1 MARTHSSGARI
12 SFWLLVGIVVAV
24 LLLAAFMSRRREIPV
39 RAESARSE
47 SITSSIAT
55 NGKVEALNNF
65 EAHAPAATTVKR
77 VLVQSGEQVRAG
89 QLLIQLDDADARA
102 QAAKSLAQVKAAQ
115 ADLNAVQTGGT
126 QEEVLTTRSDLIK
139 ARADRDAAQRN
150 LDALRR
156 LQQTGA
162 ASPGEVQDAENRLK
176 TADAAVSLLE
186 SKLSG
191 RYSNSEISKTEAALA
206 EARDSYQA
214 AQDLLLRS
222 SVVAPSAGT
231 VYALPVKAGT
241 FVNTGDLLVEVANLS
256 QVQVRTYVDEP
267 DIGRLAPGQAVE
279 VTWDAMPGRTWQGK
293 VTQTPSRVV
302 LFGTRN
308 VGEITCAVD
317 NRDAK
322 LLPGVNVNVS
332 IITARRDQAITVSR
346 EAVHQEDGHR
356 FVYEIVEGELK
367 PQDVTTAISNLTRI
381 QVTQGLQPG
390 TDVALGS
397 LNGTPLRPGLAVKV
411 VQP

>member
-12 SFWLLVGIVVAV
+12 SLWLLVGIVVAV
-24 LLLAAFMSRRREIPV
+24 LVLAAFMSRRRETPV

-47 SITSSIAT
+47 NIASTIAT
-55 NGKVEALNNF
+55 NGKVEAMNNF
-65 EAHAPAATTVKR
+65 EAHAPAPTTVKR
-77 VLVQSGEQVRAG
+77 VLVQSGEAVRAG

-102 QAAKSLAQVKAAQ
+102 QAAKSLAQLKAAQ

-156 LQQTGA
+156 LQQSGA

-176 TADAAVSLLE
+176 ASDAAASLLE

-191 RYSNSEISKTEAALA
+191 RYSNPEISKTEASVA

-214 AQDLLLRS
+214 AQDLLRRS
-222 SVVAPSAGT
+222 TIVAPHAGT
-231 VYALPVKAGT
+231 VYALPVKAGM
-241 FVNTGDLLVEVANLS
+241 FVNTGDLLVEVADLS

-267 DIGRLAPGQAVE
+267 DIGRLTPGQTVD

-308 VGEITCAVD
+308 VGEITCAVNNQD
-317 NRDAK
+317 HK
-322 LLPGVNVNVS
+322 LLPGVNVNVN
-332 IITARRDQAITVSR
+332 IITARQENAITVSR

-356 FVYEIVEGELK
+356 FVYQIVDGELK
-367 PQDVTTAISNLTRI
+367 TEDVTTAISNLTRI
-381 QVTQGLQPG
+381 QITKGLQPG
-390 TDVALGS
+390 NEVALGS
-397 LNGTPLRPGLAVKV
+397 LNGTPLRPGLSVKA

>member
-1 MARTHSSGARI
+1 MARTHSSGTRL
-12 SFWLLVGIVVAV
+12 SFWLLAGVVVAV
-24 LLLAAFMSRRREIPV
+24 IVLAAFMSRRRETPV

-47 SITSSIAT
+47 SIASTIAT
-55 NGKVEALNNF
+55 NGKVEAINNF
-65 EAHAPAATTVKR
+65 EAHAPAPTTVKR

-102 QAAKSLAQVKAAQ
+102 QAAKSMAQLKAAQ

-176 TADAAVSLLE
+176 AADAAVSLLE

-191 RYSNSEISKTEAALA
+191 RYSNSEISKTEASVA

-214 AQDLLLRS
+214 AQDLLRRS
-222 SVVAPSAGT
+222 TIVAPHAGT
-231 VYALPVKAGT
+231 VYALPVKAGM
-241 FVNTGDLLVEVANLS
+241 FVNTGDLLVEVADLS
-256 QVQVRTYVDEP
+256 QVQLRTYVDEP
-267 DIGRLAPGQAVE
+267 DIGRLTPGQTVE
-279 VTWDAMPGRTWQGK
+279 VTWDAIPGRTWQGK
-293 VTQTPSRVV
+293 VTQTPSRVF

-308 VGEITCAVD
+308 VGEITCAVNNQD
-317 NRDAK
+317 HK
-322 LLPGVNVNVS
+322 LLPGVNVNVN
-332 IITARRDQAITVSR
+332 IITARQDNAITVSR

-356 FVYEIVEGELK
+356 FVYEIADGELK
-367 PQDVTTAISNLTRI
+367 TQDVTTAISNLTRI
-381 QVTQGLQPG
+381 QVTQGLQSG
-390 TDVALGS
+390 TQVALGS
-397 LNGTPLRPGLAVKV
+397 LNGTSLRPGLAVKA